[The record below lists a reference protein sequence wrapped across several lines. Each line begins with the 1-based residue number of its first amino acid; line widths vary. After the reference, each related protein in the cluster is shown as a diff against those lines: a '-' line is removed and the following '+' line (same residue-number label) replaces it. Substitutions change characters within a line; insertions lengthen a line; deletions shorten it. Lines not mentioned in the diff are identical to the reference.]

1 MIEIHNIKLPKMILL
16 ALLSALIVT
25 VWATS
30 GRAEAQP
37 TVNVNVEG
45 QPLVMQVPPIIVSD
59 RTMVGVRS
67 VGEAVGG
74 ELIWDPINRQVTV
87 IRRSDKIILTVGST
101 QALVNG
107 QAVTLEVAPQI
118 VNDRTMVPLRFIAEA
133 LGGTVEWDAA
143 TRTVNILRKPTAIS
157 GMTYTNGADKSRI
170 VLNLSEPLLSVMP
183 TAVGND
189 LTIDLYP
196 ATLAFTPTDTQV
208 LDGLVKGL
216 RLTADGRTVRL
227 TAQLSSTP
235 SFRYVLSPDGTRLTI
250 ELDHTLTGYQVQ
262 QDNRIATVNI
272 GATGKVTYTHFPVNS
287 PAPARIVLDIPAV
300 HLSAN
305 VPESFDVANNPYVAR
320 IRAADKGADG
330 VRVVLDLKV
339 AASYEVIPTDGG
351 LQVQILPRIET
362 IKTEQLQGKTRLS
375 INASLPMDAK
385 VTAIPERKL
394 IQVEIPQGRSALPHN
409 LLTYADGAIDTITV
423 SPGAARDSAI
433 ITIALPYYLGHT
445 LISKAGDAS
454 VVIDM
459 VSSPLLGRRIWIDA
473 GHGKIPGA
481 KDDPGSVGKTYGTY
495 EKVVNLQVA
504 LELQKRLQAAGA
516 IVHMTR
522 TGDEGLDFTQR
533 PALVNAVKPAVDLF
547 VSIHHN
553 SSTNATVRGT
563 ETYYWTTNP
572 KSRVVAQFMHPAI
585 VKGLGF
591 PDRKIRQDSFYVIK
605 ETKAPS
611 VLLELGYLSNAA
623 EEHAIA
629 EPGTVVKTYPA
640 KAAEAIKN
648 GIFDYFW
655 QEIKAAAA
663 N

>member
-1 MIEIHNIKLPKMILL
+1 MIEIQNIKLPKMLL
-16 ALLSALIVT
+16 LMLFSVAIVSL
-25 VWATS
+25 WATS
-30 GRAEAQP
+30 VLAQTQP
-37 TVNVNVEG
+37 TVNVTVEG
-45 QPLVMQVPPIIVSD
+45 QPLDMPVPPIIVAD

-74 ELIWDPINRQVTV
+74 ELIWDPVKRQVTV
-87 IRRSDKIILTVGST
+87 IRRSDTVVLTVGST

-107 QAVTLEVAPQI
+107 RPVTLEIAPQI

-157 GMTYTNGADKSRI
+157 DMTYTNGADKARI
-170 VLNLSEPLLSVMP
+170 VLTLSEPLLSVMP
-183 TAVGND
+183 VVTGND
-189 LTIDLYP
+189 LTVSLYP
-196 ATLAFTPTDTQV
+196 ATITATAADRQV
-208 LDGLVKGL
+208 LDGLVKQL
-216 RLTADGRTVRL
+216 RLTTDGRTVRL
-227 TAQLSSTP
+227 TAQLWTTP
-235 SFRYVLSPDGTRLTI
+235 SFRYVISPDGTHLTI
-250 ELDHTLTGYQVQ
+250 ELDHTVTGYQVQ

-272 GATGKVTYTHFPVNS
+272 GVTGKVAYTDFPVNS
-287 PAPARIVLDIPAV
+287 PAPPRIVLDLPAV

-305 VPESFDVANNPYVAR
+305 APELQEVTNPYVAR

-330 VRVVLDLKV
+330 VRIVLDLKV
-339 AASYEVIPTDGG
+339 AASYQVIATDGG

-362 IKTEQLQGKTRLS
+362 ITTEHLQGKTRLS

-385 VTAIPERKL
+385 VTAIPELKL
-394 IQVEIPQGRSALPHN
+394 IQVEVPQGRSALPHN
-409 LLTYADGAIDTITV
+409 LLTYADGTIDTVTV
-423 SPGAARDSAI
+423 TPGATPNSSL

-445 LISKAGDAS
+445 LVSKAGDSS
-454 VVIDM
+454 VVIDV
-459 VSSPLLGRRIWIDA
+459 VSSPVFGKRIWIDA

-481 KDDPGSVGKTYGTY
+481 KDDPGSIGKTYGTY

-516 IVHMTR
+516 IVYMTR

-547 VSIHHN
+547 ISIHHN

-563 ETYYWTTNP
+563 ETFYWTTNP
-572 KSRVVAQFMHPAI
+572 KSRQVAQFLHPAI

-623 EEHAIA
+623 EESAIA
-629 EPGTVVKTYPA
+629 EPGKVAKTYPA

-655 QEIKAAAA
+655 QEIKAAVA